1 MPLLTC
7 CANSTTW
14 GSDVIRHTVVFKWSA
29 DATQERIQQ
38 AATEIAK
45 LPSTIPSIRAFA
57 AGPDAG
63 LNQGNFDFA
72 VSADFD
78 DETGYLAYR
87 DDPGHRDIVRRYILP
102 LAAQRAAVQF
112 EF

>member
-1 MPLLTC
+1 M
-7 CANSTTW
+7 
-14 GSDVIRHTVVFKWSA
+14 IRHTVVFQWNA
-29 DATQERIQQ
+29 NATQEQKQ
-38 AATEIAK
+38 EVATEVAK
-45 LPSTIPSIRAFA
+45 LPSMVPSIRAFA
-57 AGPDAG
+57 SGPDAG

-78 DETGYLAYR
+78 DEAGYLAYR
-87 DDPGHRDIVRRYILP
+87 DDPGHREIVRSFILP